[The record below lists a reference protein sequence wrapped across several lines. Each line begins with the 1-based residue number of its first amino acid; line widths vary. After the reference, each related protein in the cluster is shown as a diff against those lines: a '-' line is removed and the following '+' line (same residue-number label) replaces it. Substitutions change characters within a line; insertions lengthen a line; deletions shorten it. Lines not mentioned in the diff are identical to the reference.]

1 MLGLA
6 TEIIDTM
13 EPAIE
18 NQRDRRLPLRR
29 KFAYLGAAM
38 MVAVVAI
45 TAWVVHPERDSH
57 QADVTLLYVGAE
69 DCAPCR
75 AWRKGEGADFFA
87 SEEYSRIIYREV
99 RSSRLEDV
107 LNDENWPQDI
117 RDYRNSIRRSDGVPL
132 WLIISNC
139 AVVEHQF
146 GTTAWHER
154 ILPRLRSYLR

>member
-1 MLGLA
+1 
-6 TEIIDTM
+6 M
-13 EPAIE
+13 EPPIE

-29 KFAYLGAAM
+29 KFAHLGATM
-38 MVAVVAI
+38 MAAVVTI
-45 TAWVVHPERDSH
+45 TAWAAHPRRDNY

-75 AWRKGEGADFFA
+75 AWRQKDGADFFA
-87 SEEYSRIIYREV
+87 SDEFSRITYREV

-117 RDYRNSIRRSDGVPL
+117 RDYRSSIRRNDGVPL
-132 WLIISNC
+132 WLIISNR

-146 GTTAWHER
+146 GTTAWHECV
-154 ILPRLRSYLR
+154 LPSLRSYLR

>member
-1 MLGLA
+1 VILRTDSDPTWNDA
-6 TEIIDTM
+6 T
-13 EPAIE
+13 
-18 NQRDRRLPLRR
+18 
-29 KFAYLGAAM
+29 FVG
-38 MVAVVAI
+38 
-45 TAWVVHPERDSH
+45 ERERE
-57 QADVTLLYVGAE
+57 QT
-69 DCAPCR
+69 
-75 AWRKGEGADFFA
+75 FFA
-87 SEEYSRIIYREV
+87 SDEFSRITYREV

-132 WLIISNC
+132 WLIISNR